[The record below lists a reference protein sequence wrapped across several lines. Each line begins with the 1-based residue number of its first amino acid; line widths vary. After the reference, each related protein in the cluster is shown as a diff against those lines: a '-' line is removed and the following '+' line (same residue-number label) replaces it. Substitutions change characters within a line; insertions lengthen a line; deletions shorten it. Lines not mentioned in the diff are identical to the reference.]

1 MNSPLDTLYQY
12 ALESYDPGRWIME
25 RDFLRDYRS
34 ITRTGEKQWDTLM
47 DTLDAASGALLR
59 KYMDNYMERCDMDQR
74 CLFLEGIAM
83 GIQLGM
89 LTHLV

>member
-1 MNSPLDTLYQY
+1 
-12 ALESYDPGRWIME
+12 
-25 RDFLRDYRS
+25 
-34 ITRTGEKQWDTLM
+34 M

>member
-34 ITRTGEKQWDTLM
+34 ITRTGEKQ
-47 DTLDAASGALLR
+47 
-59 KYMDNYMERCDMDQR
+59 
-74 CLFLEGIAM
+74 
-83 GIQLGM
+83 
-89 LTHLV
+89 

>member
-1 MNSPLDTLYQY
+1 MNSPLDALCQH
-12 ALESYDPGRWIME
+12 ALESYDPGRWIMD

-47 DTLDAASGALLR
+47 DTLDAASSALLR